1 MVKTDLF
8 TTIFPS
14 NCILLRNRTAIP
26 VIQEHL
32 TRIGNYRA
40 KAPIPNCRWPVS
52 TSRCANNRSTQP
64 SNFPDER
71 PKEENWTIIAS
82 LKEDMWP
89 RKAISHPI
97 LITLIPESQALH
109 PLRTAE
115 QCLAFLVPD
124 RYLFLAQLYTFCTQV
139 CALVP
144 LRSSMW
150 D

>member
-97 LITLIPESQALH
+97 LITNS
-109 PLRTAE
+109 
-115 QCLAFLVPD
+115 
-124 RYLFLAQLYTFCTQV
+124 
-139 CALVP
+139 
-144 LRSSMW
+144 
-150 D
+150 